1 MMTTAVGP
9 PLKSGVGRTCCSA
22 GSTSGDEDQ
31 FKENNMKRTKAG
43 RVLSAAGGAAIGVL
57 LTVPLGGVLA
67 GTAGADVTCYTGCT
81 TAATGITTSAGTA
94 TPTPTPVTAS
104 SSSSLAF
111 TGADISEM
119 AIVGVA
125 AIGVGAVLVRRRR
138 TTA

>member
-1 MMTTAVGP
+1 
-9 PLKSGVGRTCCSA
+9 L
-22 GSTSGDEDQ
+22 
-31 FKENNMKRTKAG
+31 KENNMKRTKAG

-57 LTVPLGGVLA
+57 LAVPMGGVLTGA
-67 GTAGADVTCYTGCT
+67 AGADTTCYTACT
-81 TAATGITTSAGTA
+81 TDATGITTSSGTA
-94 TPTPTPVTAS
+94 TTPTPVTTS

-119 AIVGVA
+119 AIIGVA